1 MAIERQTPDPA
12 QEAEQMQ
19 DMTTEMSD
27 NDIDNEIIEILEGLD
42 EEGIQV
48 QEDGSVILGEMEEEM
63 SSVGFSENLAEV
75 VSQSELSKIYV
86 ELVSAIENDKSARKD
101 WEKTYTDG
109 LKYLGMKFDD
119 GRSEPFEGA
128 SGVIHPLLGESVTQ
142 FQAQAYKEL
151 LPAQGP
157 VKTQVVGEYSAAVE
171 EQAQRVKEFMNY
183 QIIHVMEEYDEDLDQ
198 MLFYLPLAGSAFKK
212 VYYDENLQ
220 RPVSKFVAPE
230 DLIVPYYTTDLES
243 CPRITHVIKMPE
255 NEVKKLQAIGFY
267 RDVRVS
273 DGIDL
278 SNASG
283 VKEEI
288 ERLEGLEP
296 SYDTGEVS
304 NLYEVH
310 CNLDLEGFEDVD
322 EDGEY
327 TEVKLPYIVT
337 IDSNSE
343 NILAIR
349 RNFEEDDPMKNKIEY
364 FVHFKFLPGL
374 GFYGFGLTHMI
385 GGLSKA
391 STSIVRQLI
400 DAGTLA
406 NLPAGFKTRGIR
418 IRDEDSPIQPGEFRD
433 VDAPAG
439 SLRDAIQ
446 PLPFKEPS
454 QTLLSLLGL
463 LVQSGQRFA
472 SIAEINIGEGNSQAP
487 VGTTVALLEKS
498 TKVLSAIH
506 KRLHS
511 GQKKEFKLLAEIF
524 SKSLPESYPYAI
536 AGGQMEIKQ
545 ADFDDRIDV
554 FPVSNPDIFSTSQRI
569 IMAQEMMQLVQSN
582 PQIHGPNGMYE
593 AYRRMY
599 AALGTDN
606 IDALLIPPP
615 DTQPKPIESGME
627 NSTLLMGGTAQAFIQ
642 QNHDAH
648 IASHVNLLN
657 MQPVQMNA
665 QIQANIHSHIMQHLQ
680 MKADMIAQQQMPP
693 EAQQQYQQLQQ
704 QAQQSTP
711 VDAAALNQ
719 QANEILAQFSS
730 PIMTDLMAQFAQ
742 QVATPPQEDPLV
754 AIRKQELALKGQE
767 LQQEKE
773 QFSIKE
779 QMRADEKARQ
789 DQIDRERIDAQR
801 DIARMKDDTT
811 QDRLDQQ
818 KELKLIDIGLK
829 EFDQFR

>member
-1 MAIERQTPDPA
+1 MAIERQVPDPA
-12 QEAEQMQ
+12 QNVEPMQ
-19 DMTTEMSD
+19 DLTTTQSTE
-27 NDIDNEIIEILEGLD
+27 DIDDQIIDILEGLG
-42 EEGIQV
+42 EEDIQY
-48 QEDGSVILGEMEEEM
+48 QEDGSVILGEPEMEM
-63 SSVGFSENLAEV
+63 PSLGFGENLAEV
-75 VSQSELSKIYV
+75 VSEEELDRIYI
-86 ELVSAIENDKSARKD
+86 ELTAAIENDKSARED

-119 GRSEPFEGA
+119 ERSEPFQGA

-151 LPAQGP
+151 LPPQGP
-157 VKTQVVGEYSAAVE
+157 VKTQVIGEYNSAVE
-171 EQAQRVKEFMNY
+171 EQAQRVREFMNY
-183 QIIHVMEEYDEDLDQ
+183 QITHVMEEYDEELDQ

-212 VYYDENLQ
+212 VYYDENMQ
-220 RPVSKFVAPE
+220 RAVSKFVAPE

-255 NEVKKLQAIGFY
+255 NDVKKLQAIGFY
-267 RDVRVS
+267 RNVKVQT
-273 DGIDL
+273 GQ
-278 SNASG
+278 NAGNYSG
-283 VKEEI
+283 VKDELQE
-288 ERLEGLEP
+288 LEGVRP
-296 SYDTGEVS
+296 SYDTGEIC

-310 CNLDLEGFEDVD
+310 CNLDLEGFEDVN
-322 EDGEY
+322 EDGEM

-337 IDSNSE
+337 IDASSE

-349 RNFEEDDPMKNKIEY
+349 RNFAEDDPMKEKIEY

-454 QTLLSLLGL
+454 GTLLNLLGL

-472 SIAEINIGEGNSQAP
+472 SIAEINVGEGNAQAP
-487 VGTTVALLEKS
+487 VGTTLALLERS

-506 KRLHS
+506 KRLHQA
-511 GQKKEFKLLAEIF
+511 QKKEFNLLARIF
-524 SKSLPESYPYAI
+524 ADSLPPVYPYAVS
-536 AGGQMEIKQ
+536 GGQMEIKQ
-545 ADFDDRIDV
+545 ADFDDRVDV

-569 IMAQEMMQLVQSN
+569 VMAQEMMQLVQSN
-582 PQIHGPNGMYE
+582 PQIHGPNGIYE

-606 IDALLIPPP
+606 IDALLAPPP
-615 DTQPKPIESGME
+615 DTQPKPIEAGFE
-627 NSTLLMGGTAQAFIQ
+627 NSGLLSGGPAQAFIQ

-648 IASHVNLLN
+648 IATHVNLLN
-657 MQPVQMNA
+657 MPPVQMNA
-665 QIQANIHSHIMQHLQ
+665 QVQANIHAHIMQHLQ
-680 MKADMIAQQQMPP
+680 MKADLIAQQQMPP
-693 EAQQQYQQLQQ
+693 EALQQYQQLQQ
-704 QAQQSTP
+704 QAQQATP
-711 VDAAALNQ
+711 VEASSIQQ
-719 QANEILAQFSS
+719 QANDLLAQFSS
-730 PIMTDLMAQFAQ
+730 PIMTELMTQFAQ
-742 QVATPPQEDPLV
+742 QVSTPPQEDPLV
-754 AIRKQELALKGQE
+754 EIRKQELALKGQE
-767 LQQEKE
+767 LQQERDQFEVKE
-773 QFSIKE
+773 RIRME
-779 QMRADEKARQ
+779 EKMRQ
-789 DQIDRERIDAQR
+789 DQIDRERIDVQR
-801 DIARMKDDTT
+801 DIARMRDSTA

-818 KELKLIDIGLK
+818 KELKLIDLGLS
-829 EFDQFR
+829 QFR

>member
-1 MAIERQTPDPA
+1 MAIERQVPDPA
-12 QEAEQMQ
+12 QTVEPVQ
-19 DMTTEMSD
+19 DLTTERPTD
-27 NDIDNEIIEILEGLD
+27 DIDEEIIDILEGMG
-42 EEGIQV
+42 EEGVQY
-48 QEDGSVILGEMEEEM
+48 QEDGSVVLGEPEMEM
-63 SSVGFSENLAEV
+63 PSLGFGENLAEV
-75 VSQSELSKIYV
+75 VSENELDKIYI
-86 ELVSAIENDKSARKD
+86 ELTAAIENDKSARED

-109 LKYLGMKFDD
+109 LKYLGMKFEE

-128 SGVIHPLLGESVTQ
+128 SSVIHPLLGESVTQ

-157 VKTQVVGEYSAAVE
+157 VKTQVVGEYNAAVE

-183 QIIHVMEEYDEDLDQ
+183 QITHVMEEYDEELDQ

-212 VYYDENLQ
+212 VYYDETMQ
-220 RPVSKFVAPE
+220 RAVSKFVAPE

-243 CPRITHVIKMPE
+243 CPRITHLIKMPE
-255 NEVKKLQAIGFY
+255 NDVKKLQAIGFY
-267 RDVRVS
+267 KNVNVRAGDDPQNYSSV
-273 DGIDL
+273 DTEL
-278 SNASG
+278 E
-283 VKEEI
+283 K
-288 ERLEGLEP
+288 LEGISP
-296 SYDTGEVS
+296 SYDTGEVC

-322 EDGEY
+322 ENGEP

-343 NILAIR
+343 NILSIR
-349 RNFEEDDPMKNKIEY
+349 RNFNEDDPMKEKIEY

-406 NLPAGFKTRGIR
+406 NLPAGFKARGIR

-433 VDAPAG
+433 VDAPGG
-439 SLRDAIQ
+439 SLRDSIQ

-454 QTLLSLLGL
+454 GTLLNLLGL

-472 SIAEINIGEGNSQAP
+472 SIAEINVGEGNSQAP
-487 VGTTVALLEKS
+487 VGTTLALLERS

-511 GQKKEFKLLAEIF
+511 AQKKEFDLLATIF
-524 SKSLPESYPYAI
+524 AKSLPPVYPYAVS
-536 AGGQMEIKQ
+536 GGNMQIKQ
-545 ADFDDRIDV
+545 ADFDDRVDV

-569 IMAQEMMQLVQSN
+569 VMAQEMMQLVQSN
-582 PQIHGPNGMYE
+582 PQIHGPNGTYE

-599 AALGTDN
+599 AALGVDN

-615 DTQPKPIESGME
+615 DTQPKPVESGFE
-627 NSTLLMGGTAQAFIQ
+627 NSTLMAGGMAQAFMQ

-648 IASHVNLLN
+648 IATHMNLLN

-665 QIQANIHSHIMQHLQ
+665 QVQANVHAHIMQHLQ
-680 MKADMIAQQQMPP
+680 MKADSIAQQQMPP
-693 EAQQQYQQLQQ
+693 EALQQYQQLQQ
-704 QAQQSTP
+704 QAQQMSP
-711 VDAAALNQ
+711 VEAAQVMQ
-719 QANEILAQFSS
+719 QANDLLAQFSS
-730 PIMTDLMAQFAQ
+730 PIMTELMQQFSQ
-742 QVATPPQEDPLV
+742 EVATPPQEDPLV

-767 LQQEKE
+767 LQQDRE
-773 QFSIKE
+773 QFEIKE
-779 QMRADEKARQ
+779 QMRAEEKMRQ
-789 DQIDRERIDAQR
+789 DRIDRERIATQL
-801 DIARMKDDTT
+801 DIAKMKDDST
-811 QDRLDQQ
+811 QDRLEQQ

-829 EFDQFR
+829 QIG

>member
-1 MAIERQTPDPA
+1 MAIERQVPDPA
-12 QEAEQMQ
+12 QNVEPMQ
-19 DMTTEMSD
+19 DLTTTQSTE
-27 NDIDNEIIEILEGLD
+27 DIDDQIIDILEGLG
-42 EEGIQV
+42 EEDIQY
-48 QEDGSVILGEMEEEM
+48 QEDGSVILGEPEIEM
-63 SSVGFSENLAEV
+63 PSLGFGENLAEV
-75 VSQSELSKIYV
+75 VSEEELDKIYV
-86 ELVSAIENDKSARKD
+86 ELTAAIENDKSARED

-119 GRSEPFEGA
+119 ERSEPFQGA

-151 LPAQGP
+151 LPPQGP
-157 VKTQVVGEYSAAVE
+157 VKTQVIGEYNSAVE
-171 EQAQRVKEFMNY
+171 EQAQRVREFMNY
-183 QIIHVMEEYDEDLDQ
+183 QITHVMEEYDEELDQ
-198 MLFYLPLAGSAFKK
+198 MLFYLPLAGSTFKK
-212 VYYDENLQ
+212 VYYDENMQ
-220 RPVSKFVAPE
+220 RAVSKFVAPE

-255 NEVKKLQAIGFY
+255 NDVKKLQAIGFY
-267 RDVRVS
+267 RNVKVQT
-273 DGIDL
+273 GK
-278 SNASG
+278 NAGNYSG
-283 VKEEI
+283 VKDELEE
-288 ERLEGLEP
+288 LEGVRP
-296 SYDTGEVS
+296 SYDTGEIC

-310 CNLDLEGFEDVD
+310 CNLDLEGFEDVN
-322 EDGEY
+322 EDGEM

-337 IDSNSE
+337 IDASSE

-349 RNFEEDDPMKNKIEY
+349 RNFAEDDPLKEKIEY

-454 QTLLSLLGL
+454 GTLLNLLGL

-472 SIAEINIGEGNSQAP
+472 SIAEINVGEGNAQAP
-487 VGTTVALLEKS
+487 VGTTLALLERS

-511 GQKKEFKLLAEIF
+511 AQKKEFNLLARIF
-524 SKSLPESYPYAI
+524 ADSLPPVYPYAVS
-536 AGGQMEIKQ
+536 GGQMEIKQ
-545 ADFDDRIDV
+545 ADFDDRVDV

-569 IMAQEMMQLVQSN
+569 VMAQEMMQLVQSN
-582 PQIHGPNGMYE
+582 PQIHGPNGIYE

-606 IDALLIPPP
+606 IDALLAPPP
-615 DTQPKPIESGME
+615 DTQPKPIEAGFE
-627 NSTLLMGGTAQAFIQ
+627 NSGLLSGGPAQAFIQ

-648 IASHVNLLN
+648 IATHVNLLN
-657 MQPVQMNA
+657 MPPVQMNA
-665 QIQANIHSHIMQHLQ
+665 QVQANIHAHIMQHLQ
-680 MKADMIAQQQMPP
+680 MKADLIAQQQMPP
-693 EAQQQYQQLQQ
+693 EALQQYQQLQQ
-704 QAQQSTP
+704 QAQQATP
-711 VDAAALNQ
+711 VEASSIQQ
-719 QANEILAQFSS
+719 QANDLLAQFSS
-730 PIMTDLMAQFAQ
+730 PIMTELMTQFAR
-742 QVATPPQEDPLV
+742 QVSAPPQEDPLV
-754 AIRKQELALKGQE
+754 EIRKQELALKGQE
-767 LQQEKE
+767 LQQDRDQFEVKERIRMEEK
-773 QFSIKE
+773 
-779 QMRADEKARQ
+779 MRQ
-789 DQIDRERIDAQR
+789 DQIDRERIDVQR
-801 DIARMKDDTT
+801 DIARMRDSTA

-818 KELKLIDIGLK
+818 KELKLIDLGLS
-829 EFDQFR
+829 QFR

>member
-1 MAIERQTPDPA
+1 MAIERQVPDPA
-12 QEAEQMQ
+12 QTAEPVV
-19 DMTTEMSD
+19 DLTTERSND
-27 NDIDNEIIEILEGLD
+27 DIDEEIIDILEGMGD
-42 EEGIQV
+42 EGVQY
-48 QEDGSVILGEMEEEM
+48 QEDGSVVLGEPEMEM
-63 SSVGFSENLAEV
+63 PSLGFGENLAEV
-75 VSQSELSKIYV
+75 VSENELDKIYI
-86 ELVSAIENDKSARKD
+86 ELTAAIENDKSARED

-109 LKYLGMKFDD
+109 LKYLGMKFEE

-128 SGVIHPLLGESVTQ
+128 SSVIHPLLGESVTQ

-157 VKTQVVGEYSAAVE
+157 VKTQVVGEYNAAVE

-183 QIIHVMEEYDEDLDQ
+183 QITHVMEEYDEELDQ

-212 VYYDENLQ
+212 VYYDETMQ
-220 RPVSKFVAPE
+220 RAVSKFVAPE

-243 CPRITHVIKMPE
+243 CPRITHLIKMPE
-255 NEVKKLQAIGFY
+255 NDVKKLQAIGFY
-267 RDVRVS
+267 KNVNVRAGDDPQNYSSV
-273 DGIDL
+273 DTEL
-278 SNASG
+278 E
-283 VKEEI
+283 K
-288 ERLEGLEP
+288 LEGISP
-296 SYDTGEVS
+296 SYDTGEVC

-310 CNLDLEGFEDVD
+310 CNLDLEGFEDMD
-322 EDGEY
+322 ENGEP

-343 NILAIR
+343 NILSIR
-349 RNFEEDDPMKNKIEY
+349 RNFNEDDPLRQKIEY

-406 NLPAGFKTRGIR
+406 NLPAGFKARGIR

-433 VDAPAG
+433 VDAPGG
-439 SLRDAIQ
+439 SLRDSIQ

-454 QTLLSLLGL
+454 GTLLNLLGL

-472 SIAEINIGEGNSQAP
+472 SIAEINVGEGNTQAP
-487 VGTTVALLEKS
+487 VGTTLALLEKS

-511 GQKKEFKLLAEIF
+511 AQKKEFDLLATIF
-524 SKSLPESYPYAI
+524 AKSLPPVYPYSVS
-536 AGGQMEIKQ
+536 GGNMQIKQ
-545 ADFDDRIDV
+545 ADFDDRVDV

-569 IMAQEMMQLVQSN
+569 VMAQEMMQLVQSN
-582 PQIHGPNGMYE
+582 PQIHGPNGTYE

-599 AALGTDN
+599 AALGVDN
-606 IDALLIPPP
+606 IDSLLIPPP
-615 DTQPKPIESGME
+615 DTQPKPVESGFE
-627 NSTLLMGGTAQAFIQ
+627 NSTLMAGGMAQAFMQ

-648 IASHVNLLN
+648 IATHMNLLN

-665 QIQANIHSHIMQHLQ
+665 QVQANVHAHIMQHLQ
-680 MKADMIAQQQMPP
+680 MKADLIAQQQMPP
-693 EAQQQYQQLQQ
+693 EALQQYQQLQQ
-704 QAQQSTP
+704 QAQQMSP
-711 VDAAALNQ
+711 VEAAQVMQ
-719 QANEILAQFSS
+719 QANDLLAQFSS
-730 PIMTDLMAQFAQ
+730 PIMTELMQQFSQ
-742 QVATPPQEDPLV
+742 EVATPPQEDPLV

-767 LQQEKE
+767 LQQDKE
-773 QFSIKE
+773 QFEIKE
-779 QMRADEKARQ
+779 QMRAEEKMRQ
-789 DQIDRERIDAQR
+789 DRIDRERIATQL
-801 DIARMKDDTT
+801 DIAKMKDDST
-811 QDRLDQQ
+811 QDRLEQQ

-829 EFDQFR
+829 QIG